1 MITDRGWGE
10 RERENR
16 CREQCNSYED
26 KNDTVVMRLVTKKK
40 TTIIMTAVTK
50 NG

>member
-16 CREQCNSYED
+16 SKEQCNSYEH
-26 KNDTVVMRLVTKKK
+26 KNDTAVMRLVTKKM
-40 TTIIMTAVTK
+40 TTIKMTTVTT